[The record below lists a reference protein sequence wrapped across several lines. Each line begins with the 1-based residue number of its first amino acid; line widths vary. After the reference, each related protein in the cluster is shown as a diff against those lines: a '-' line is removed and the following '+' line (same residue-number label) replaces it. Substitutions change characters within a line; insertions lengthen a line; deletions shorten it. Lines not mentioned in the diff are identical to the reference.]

1 MIPEVQAS
9 YNVALKEASENGL
22 LDVVEYLI
30 SNGADINSL
39 CKNIHVIAQNGH
51 LNIIKFFAE
60 KKLDFHYENDKPLRI
75 AAEYGQ
81 LDVVKY
87 LVSIGLDINKESSYC
102 IKKASE
108 NGHIDVVEFLI
119 QKGANIKFIRSSKI
133 RNYLG
138 IPKWFQKPQSM
149 TFRNCSQCSISG
161 IELNKNVIQLGCSSC
176 RNVFQLEALE
186 KWLDVNYRCPCC
198 NRSDDFYLVDN

>member
-1 MIPEVQAS
+1 MKEKLDENFIKSLV
-9 YNVALKEASENGL
+9 NIALGIVRGKSDPYELVNGA
-22 LDVVEYLI
+22 VEYLI

-119 QKGANIKFIRSSKI
+119 QKGANI
-133 RNYLG
+133 
-138 IPKWFQKPQSM
+138 
-149 TFRNCSQCSISG
+149 
-161 IELNKNVIQLGCSSC
+161 
-176 RNVFQLEALE
+176 
-186 KWLDVNYRCPCC
+186 
-198 NRSDDFYLVDN
+198 